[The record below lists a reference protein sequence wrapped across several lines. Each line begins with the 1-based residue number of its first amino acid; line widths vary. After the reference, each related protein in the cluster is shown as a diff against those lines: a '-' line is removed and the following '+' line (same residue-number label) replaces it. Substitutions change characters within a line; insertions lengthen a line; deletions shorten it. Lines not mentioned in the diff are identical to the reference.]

1 VGWLIMLKLS
11 VGSSA
16 LQAAQ
21 KALEIT
27 GNNIANASTPG
38 YHRQVPI
45 LSSQPAMQAE
55 GFSIGRGVELSD
67 ITRAVNEELEASLTQ
82 QSSQNGSAQAKLTVM
97 NRLESRWSTNE
108 SSPIGR
114 LESLFNTL
122 EQLSTRLQD
131 GASRRVVTSTASATA
146 REFNS
151 LSTDMYRMRE
161 GLDRLIITAANE
173 VNPLTSRI
181 ADLNGEIQR
190 LNGQGV
196 KPNDLLDRRGELLNQ
211 LAERLPI
218 EVHNSGQGQLTVLSS
233 GFPLV
238 IGNKSHDIAM
248 SVSDASEIAVKVVG
262 ADAPLPIE
270 GGKLGALL
278 EMRNTGLKGYQD
290 KLNTLARE
298 ISRTF
303 DAIQTTGVGQGGG
316 FQQLNGQRGTQSVL
330 AKLNA
335 AGLSF
340 PPQAGSLYV
349 TMTNSTTGER
359 TMTEVAIDP
368 ASQSLSDVANAL
380 SASVPNLSA
389 FVNSQ
394 VGTLSLIAAP
404 GYKFDFTGGID
415 PQIATSFSAGT
426 TTTATPA
433 GTFTGTTNDSYQVTF
448 LGTGTIGVTPGLQAR
463 VTNQTGDVVATLDI
477 GQGYEAGQPLSL
489 VHGAKITL
497 TPGTVAIGDSFTT
510 KVAGQPDSAGILT
523 ALGLNTFFS
532 GGDAATMRVND
543 DLLADPDRLATSRSG
558 LVGDSSNLQRMIS
571 LRDGQSMNGQST
583 FTESFNQTLGEIGS
597 DVSFLK
603 QLDETNQLLTSR
615 ISDEIQ
621 SVSGVDPNEE
631 MVQVLKY
638 QRMFQMAAKYI
649 NTVNQTLDELLR
661 LQ

>member
-1 VGWLIMLKLS
+1 MLQLS

-45 LSSQPAMQAE
+45 LSSQPAMQVG

-67 ITRAVNEELEASLTQ
+67 ITRAVNEELESSLTQ
-82 QSSQNGSAQAKLTVM
+82 QSSQNGSVQAKLTVM
-97 NRLESRWSTNE
+97 NRLESRWSTDE
-108 SSPIGR
+108 ASPIGR

-131 GASRRVVTSTASATA
+131 GASRRVVTATASATA

-161 GLDRLIITAANE
+161 GLDRLIITAVNE

-181 ADLNGEIQR
+181 ADLNREIQR

-218 EVHNSGQGQLTVLSS
+218 EVHNGGQGQVTVLSS

-238 IGNKSHDIAM
+238 IGIKSHDIAM
-248 SVSDASEIAVKVVG
+248 SVNDESEIAVKVLG
-262 ADAPLPIE
+262 TDAPLPIA

-278 EMRNTGLKGYQD
+278 ELRNTGLKVYQD
-290 KLNTLARE
+290 KLDTLARE

-303 DAIQTTGVGQGGG
+303 DAIQTTGVGQDGG
-316 FQQLNGQRGTQSVL
+316 FQQLNGQRGTQNVL

-340 PPQAGSLYV
+340 PPQAGSLFV

-359 TMTEVAIDP
+359 TMTELAIDP
-368 ASQSLSDVANAL
+368 ASQSLSDVASAL
-380 SASVPNLSA
+380 STSVPNLSA

-394 VGTLSLIAAP
+394 IGTLSLIAAP

-426 TTTATPA
+426 TTTAAPA
-433 GTFTGTTNDSYQVTF
+433 GTFTGTTNDSYKITF

-463 VTNQTGDVVATLDI
+463 VTNLAGDVVATLDI

-489 VHGAKITL
+489 AHGAKVTL
-497 TPGTVAIGDSFTT
+497 TPGTVATGDSFTT
-510 KVAGQPDSAGILT
+510 KVVGQPDSAGILT

-532 GGDAATMRVND
+532 GDDAATMRVSD
-543 DLLADPDRLATSRSG
+543 ELLADPDRLATSRSG

-583 FTESFNQTLGEIGS
+583 FTEYFHQTLGEIGS
-597 DVSFLK
+597 DVSFLN
-603 QLDETNQLLTSR
+603 QLDETNQLLTNR

>member
-1 VGWLIMLKLS
+1 MLQLS
-11 VGSSA
+11 VGASA

-45 LSSQPAMQAE
+45 LSSQPAMQVG

-97 NRLESRWSTNE
+97 NRLESRWSTDE
-108 SSPIGR
+108 ASPIGR

-122 EQLSTRLQD
+122 EGLSTRLQD
-131 GASRRVVTSTASATA
+131 GASRRVVTSTAAATA

-161 GLDRLIITAANE
+161 GLDRLIITTVNE

-181 ADLNGEIQR
+181 ADLNRDIQR
-190 LNGQGV
+190 MIGQGV
-196 KPNDLLDRRGELLNQ
+196 KPNDLLDRRGVLLNQ

-218 EVHNSGQGQLTVLSS
+218 EVHNGGQGQVTVLTS
-233 GFPLV
+233 GVPLV
-238 IGNKSHDIAM
+238 IGIKSHDIAM
-248 SVSDASEIAVKVVG
+248 TVNDESQIAVKVV
-262 ADAPLPIE
+262 DTDVPLPIE

-278 EMRNTGLKGYQD
+278 ELRSTGLKAYQD
-290 KLNTLARE
+290 KLDTLAHE

-303 DAIQTTGVGQGGG
+303 DAIQTTGVGREGG
-316 FQQLNGQRGTQSVL
+316 FQQLNGQRGAQNVF

-349 TMTNSTTGER
+349 TMTNSTTGQR

-368 ASQSLSDVANAL
+368 ASQSLSDVATAL
-380 SASVPNLSA
+380 RNSVPNLSA

-394 VGTLSLIAAP
+394 VGTISLIAAP
-404 GYKFDFTGGID
+404 GYKFDFTGGVD
-415 PQIATSFSAGT
+415 PQVTTSFSAGT
-426 TTTATPA
+426 TTTAA
-433 GTFTGTTNDSYQVTF
+433 ASGTFTGTTNDSYNVTF

-463 VTNQTGDVVATLDI
+463 VTNQVGDVVATLDI
-477 GQGYEAGQPLSL
+477 GQGYEAGQPLTL
-489 VHGAKITL
+489 INGAKVSL
-497 TPGTVAIGDSFTT
+497 TAGTVAVGDSFATR
-510 KVAGQPDSAGILT
+510 VVGQSDSPGILT

-532 GGDAATMRVND
+532 GDDAATMRVNAE
-543 DLLADPDRLATSRSG
+543 LLADPDRLATSRTG
-558 LVGDSSNLQRMIS
+558 LVGDSSNLQRLIS

-583 FTESFNQTLGEIGS
+583 FTEYFNQTLGVIGS
-597 DVSFLK
+597 EVGSLN
-603 QLDETNQLLTSR
+603 QLDETNQLLTNR

-649 NTVNQTLDELLR
+649 NAVNQTLDELLR
-661 LQ
+661 L

>member
-1 VGWLIMLKLS
+1 MLQLS
-11 VGSSA
+11 IGSSA

-21 KALEIT
+21 KALEIA
-27 GNNIANASTPG
+27 GNNIANANTPG
-38 YHRQVPI
+38 YHRQVPV
-45 LSSQPAMQAE
+45 LSSQPAMQVG

-67 ITRAVNEELEASLTQ
+67 ITRAVNEELESSLTQ

-97 NRLESRWSTNE
+97 NRLESRWSTDE
-108 SSPIGR
+108 ASPIGR

-161 GLDRLIITAANE
+161 GLDRLIVTAVNE

-181 ADLNGEIQR
+181 ADLNREIQR

-218 EVHNSGQGQLTVLSS
+218 EIHNGGQGQVTVLSS

-238 IGNKSHDIAM
+238 IGIKSHDIAM
-248 SVSDASEIAVKVVG
+248 SVNDASEIAVKVVG
-262 ADAPLPIE
+262 TDAPLPIA

-278 EMRNTGLKGYQD
+278 ELRNTGLKAYQD
-290 KLNTLARE
+290 KLDTLARE

-303 DAIQTTGVGQGGG
+303 DAIQTTGVGQDGG
-316 FQQLNGQRGTQSVL
+316 FQQLNGQRGTQNVL

-359 TMTEVAIDP
+359 TMTELAIDP
-368 ASQSLSDVANAL
+368 ASQSLSDVASAL
-380 SASVPNLSA
+380 STSVPNLSA

-394 VGTLSLIAAP
+394 IGTLSLIAAP

-426 TTTATPA
+426 TTTAAPA
-433 GTFTGTTNDSYQVTF
+433 GTFTGTTNDSYKITF

-463 VTNQTGDVVATLDI
+463 VTNLAGDVVTTLDI

-489 VHGAKITL
+489 ANGAKVTL
-497 TPGTVAIGDSFTT
+497 TPGAVATGDSFTT
-510 KVAGQPDSAGILT
+510 KVVGQPDSAGILT

-532 GGDAATMRVND
+532 GDDAATMRVND
-543 DLLADPDRLATSRSG
+543 ELLADPDRLATSRSG
-558 LVGDSSNLQRMIS
+558 LVGDSSNLQRLIS
-571 LRDGQSMNGQST
+571 LRDGPSMNGQST
-583 FTESFNQTLGEIGS
+583 FTEYFNQTLGEIGS
-597 DVSFLK
+597 EVSFLN
-603 QLDETNQLLTSR
+603 QLDETNQLLTNR

>member
-1 VGWLIMLKLS
+1 MLKLS

-181 ADLNGEIQR
+181 ADLNREIQR

-262 ADAPLPIE
+262 TDAPLPIE

-316 FQQLNGQRGTQSVL
+316 FQQLNGQRGTQNVL

-426 TTTATPA
+426 TTTATPS
-433 GTFTGTTNDSYQVTF
+433 GTFTGTTNDSYKVTF

-463 VTNQTGDVVATLDI
+463 VTDLAGDAVATLDI

-497 TPGTVAIGDSFTT
+497 TPGTVAIGNSFTT

-532 GGDAATMRVND
+532 GDDAATMRVND

-571 LRDGQSMNGQST
+571 LRDGQSINGQST

-603 QLDETNQLLTSR
+603 QLDETNQLLTGR

>member
-1 VGWLIMLKLS
+1 MLQLS
-11 VGSSA
+11 LGSSA

-21 KALEIT
+21 KALEVT

-45 LSSQPAMQAE
+45 LSSQPAMQVG

-97 NRLESRWSTNE
+97 NRLESRWSTDE
-108 SSPIGR
+108 ASPIGR

-122 EQLSTRLQD
+122 EGLSTRLQD
-131 GASRRVVTSTASATA
+131 GASRRVVTSTAAATA

-161 GLDRLIITAANE
+161 GLDRLIITGINE

-181 ADLNGEIQR
+181 ADLNRDIQR
-190 LNGQGV
+190 MIGQGV
-196 KPNDLLDRRGELLNQ
+196 KPNDLLDRRGVLLNQ

-218 EVHNSGQGQLTVLSS
+218 EVHNGGQGQVTVLTS
-233 GFPLV
+233 GVPLV
-238 IGNKSHDIAM
+238 IGIKSHDIAM
-248 SVSDASEIAVKVVG
+248 SVNDASEIAVKVVG
-262 ADAPLPIE
+262 TDAPLPIE

-278 EMRNTGLKGYQD
+278 ELRNKELKVYQD
-290 KLNTLARE
+290 KLDTLARE
-298 ISRTF
+298 ISRNF

-316 FQQLNGQRGTQSVL
+316 FQQLNGQRGTQNVL

-349 TMTNSTTGER
+349 TMTNSTTGQR

-368 ASQSLSDVANAL
+368 ASQSLSDVATAL
-380 SASVPNLSA
+380 RNSVPNLSA

-394 VGTLSLIAAP
+394 IGTISLIAAP
-404 GYKFDFTGGID
+404 GYKFDFTGGVD
-415 PQIATSFSAGT
+415 PQVTTSFSAGT
-426 TTTATPA
+426 TTTAAPS
-433 GTFTGTTNDSYQVTF
+433 GTFTGTTNDSYKVTF
-448 LGTGTIGVTPGLQAR
+448 LGTGMIGVTPGLQAR
-463 VTNQTGDVVATLDI
+463 VTNLAGDVVATLDI

-489 VHGAKITL
+489 INGAKVSL
-497 TPGTVAIGDSFTT
+497 TPGTVATGDSFTT
-510 KVAGQPDSAGILT
+510 KVVGQSDSARILT

-532 GGDAATMRVND
+532 GDDAATMRVND
-543 DLLADPDRLATSRSG
+543 ELLANPDRLATSRSG

-583 FTESFNQTLGEIGS
+583 FTEYFHQTLGEIGS
-597 DVSFLK
+597 DVSFLN
-603 QLDETNQLLTSR
+603 QLDETNQLLTNR

-631 MVQVLKY
+631 MIQVLKY
-638 QRMFQMAAKYI
+638 QRMFQMAAKFI

>member
-1 VGWLIMLKLS
+1 MMQLS
-11 VGSSA
+11 IGTSA

-38 YHRQVPI
+38 YHRQVPV
-45 LSSQPAMQAE
+45 LSSQSAMQA
-55 GFSIGRGVELSD
+55 GGISVGRGVELND
-67 ITRAVNEELEASLTQ
+67 VLRAVNEELEASLTQ

-108 SSPIGR
+108 ASPIGR

-131 GASRRVVTSTASATA
+131 GASRRVVTSTAAATA

-161 GLDRLIITAANE
+161 GLDRLIITAVNE

-181 ADLNGEIQR
+181 ADLNREIQR

-218 EVHNSGQGQLTVLSS
+218 EVHNGGQGQVTVLSS

-238 IGNKSHDIAM
+238 IGGKSKDIVM
-248 SVSDASEIAVKVVG
+248 TVNDTSGIAVKVLG
-262 ADAPLPIE
+262 TDESLPIA

-278 EMRNTGLKGYQD
+278 EMRNTGLRAYQD
-290 KLNTLARE
+290 KLDTLARE

-303 DAIQTTGVGQGGG
+303 DAIQTTGVGPDGG
-316 FQQLNGQRGTQSVL
+316 FQQLNGQRGTQNVL

-359 TMTEVAIDP
+359 TMTELAIDP

-380 SASVPNLSA
+380 STAVPNLSA

-394 VGTLSLIAAP
+394 IGTLSLIAAP

-426 TTTATPA
+426 TTTAAPA
-433 GTFTGTTNDSYQVTF
+433 GTFTGTTNDSYKVTF

-463 VTNQTGDVVATLDI
+463 VTNLTGDVVATLDI
-477 GQGYEAGQPLSL
+477 GQGYESGQPLSL
-489 VHGAKITL
+489 INGAKITL
-497 TPGTVAIGDSFTT
+497 TPGTVATGDSFTT
-510 KVAGQPDSAGILT
+510 KVVGQPDSAGILT

-532 GGDAATMRVND
+532 GDDAATMRVND

-558 LVGDSSNLQRMIS
+558 LAGDSSNLQRMIS

-583 FTESFNQTLGEIGS
+583 FTESFHQTLGEIGS
-597 DVSFLK
+597 EVSFLN
-603 QLDETNQLLTSR
+603 QLDETNQLLTDR